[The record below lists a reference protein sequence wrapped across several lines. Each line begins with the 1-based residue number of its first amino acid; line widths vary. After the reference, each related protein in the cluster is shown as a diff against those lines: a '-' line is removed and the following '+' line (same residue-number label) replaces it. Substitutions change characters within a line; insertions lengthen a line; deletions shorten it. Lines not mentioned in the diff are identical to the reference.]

1 MTMTLGN
8 RLMAG
13 LQRLGRSLMLPIAVL
28 PIAGLLL
35 RLGQPD
41 LLDIA
46 FIAGAGEAIFANL
59 ALIFAIG
66 LAVGFADDGNGAAGL
81 AGVIGY
87 LVLDAVLTALN
98 PEIDMGVL
106 AGIIIG
112 SVAGLLY
119 NRYKAIR
126 LPDYLAF
133 FGGRR
138 FVPIATGLAAVAL
151 GVVFGLAWP
160 PVQHGIDALGRWL
173 IDAGEL
179 GLFVYGTLNRL
190 LIVTGLHHV
199 LNSLVWFVFG
209 SFEAA
214 SGTLAS
220 GDLNRFFA
228 GDPTAG
234 SFMAGFFP
242 VMMFGLPAAA
252 LAMYHAAPRG
262 RRAQVGGLL
271 LSLALTAFL
280 TGVTEPIEF
289 TFMFLAPL
297 LYGLHALLTG
307 ISMALMHWLDVKLG
321 FTFSAG
327 AFDFALSYGLSTN
340 GWLMLPVGLAYF
352 ALYYTVFRWAI
363 ARFDLPT
370 PGREPETVAPRSGNE
385 PCGERG
391 PAFVAALGG
400 AANLVSVG
408 ACTTRLRLVLNDPAR
423 LDEAALKALGSRGLL
438 RLQGGGV
445 QVILGPIAD
454 GVADEIRQALSQGD
468 RGPIAASSHDP
479 VADEIRGA
487 LAAQG
492 TTPQGAPATPQGRA
506 AVPAEAIDA
515 AARGDWLHALGGEA
529 NVSEAAA
536 VATTRLRLALRDATV
551 LDEAALTRLG
561 AHGVQ
566 RLEHGVVHVL
576 LGRHAAT
583 VARGLQNG

>member
-1 MTMTLGN
+1 MAIMTLGA
-8 RLMAG
+8 RMMGG
-13 LQRLGRSLMLPIAVL
+13 LQQLGRSLMLPIAVL

-46 FIAGAGEAIFANL
+46 FIASAGEAIFANL

-66 LAVGFADDGNGAAGL
+66 LAVGFANDSNGAAGL

-87 LVLDAVLTALN
+87 LVLDAVLNSLN
-98 PEIDMGVL
+98 PDINMGVL

-119 NRYKAIR
+119 NRYQAIQ

-138 FVPIATGLAAVAL
+138 FVPIVTGLAAVVL
-151 GVVFGLAWP
+151 GFAFGAIWP
-160 PVQHGIDALGRWL
+160 PIQHGIDSLGQWL

-179 GLFVYGTLNRL
+179 GLFVYGVLNRL

-209 SFEAA
+209 SFETA
-214 SGTLAS
+214 SGAVVS

-234 SFMAGFFP
+234 RFMAGFFP

-252 LAMYHAAPRG
+252 LAMYHAAPKG

-297 LYGLHALLTG
+297 LYVMHALLTG
-307 ISMALMHWLDVKLG
+307 ISVALLHWLDVKLG

-340 GWLMLPVGLAYF
+340 GWLMLPVGLVYAGI
-352 ALYYTVFRWAI
+352 YYTVFRWAI
-363 ARFDLPT
+363 VRFDLPT
-370 PGREPETVAPRSGNE
+370 PGRDPETTAPVGTEAAPS
-385 PCGERG
+385 ERG

-400 AANLVSVG
+400 AANLQSVG
-408 ACTTRLRLVLNDPAR
+408 ACTTRLRLVLDNPDAI
-423 LDEAALKALGSRGLL
+423 DEAALKALGSRGLL
-438 RLQGGGV
+438 RLQGGGL
-445 QVILGPIAD
+445 QVIVGPIAD
-454 GVADEIRQALSQGD
+454 AVVDDIRAALSATGEAPVQPAEPRSPNSVAPPPTAIAPITPQRRQAWQ
-468 RGPIAASSHDP
+468 
-479 VADEIRGA
+479 
-487 LAAQG
+487 Q
-492 TTPQGAPATPQGRA
+492 
-506 AVPAEAIDA
+506 
-515 AARGDWLHALGGEA
+515 ALGGER
-529 NVSEAAA
+529 NVHSATA
-536 VATTRLRLALRDATV
+536 VASTRLRLELANISI
-551 LDEAALTRLG
+551 LDEAALAGLG

-566 RLEHGVVHVL
+566 RLQRDVVHIILDEQAEAVA
-576 LGRHAAT
+576 LGLSFH
-583 VARGLQNG
+583 

>member
-1 MTMTLGN
+1 MSSTTFGS
-8 RLMAG
+8 RLMGG
-13 LQRLGRSLMLPIAVL
+13 LQQLGRSLMLPIAVL

-46 FIAGAGEAIFANL
+46 FIASAGEAIFANL

-66 LAVGFADDGNGAAGL
+66 LAVGFASDNNGAAGL

-87 LVLDAVLTALN
+87 LVLDAVLAAIN
-98 PEIDMGVL
+98 PEINMGVL

-119 NRYKAIR
+119 NRYQAIQ
-126 LPDYLAF
+126 LPEYLAF

-151 GVVFGLAWP
+151 GVAFGVVWP
-160 PVQHGIDALGRWL
+160 PIQHGIDSLGQWL

-179 GLFVYGTLNRL
+179 GLFVYGMLNRL

-209 SFEAA
+209 SFETA
-214 SGTLAS
+214 SGVVAN

-234 SFMAGFFP
+234 RFMTGFFP

-252 LAMYHAAPRG
+252 LAMYHAAPKG

-289 TFMFLAPL
+289 TFMFLAPV
-297 LYGLHALLTG
+297 LYGLHAVLTG
-307 ISMALMHWLDVKLG
+307 VSMALLHWLDVKLG

-363 ARFDLPT
+363 IRFDLPT
-370 PGREPETVAPRSGNE
+370 PGREPESAGPAVAPT
-385 PCGERG
+385 PLGERG
-391 PAFVAALGG
+391 HAFVTALGG
-400 AANLVSVG
+400 ASNLQSVG
-408 ACTTRLRLVLNDPAR
+408 ACTTRLRLVLENPEAI
-423 LDEAALKALGSRGLL
+423 DEPALKSLGSRGIM
-438 RLQGGGV
+438 RLQGGGL
-445 QVILGPIAD
+445 QVVMGPIAD
-454 GVADEIRQALSQGD
+454 GVADEIRQALKQG
-468 RGPIAASSHDP
+468 GAALDSGNS
-479 VADEIRGA
+479 
-487 LAAQG
+487 AAHR
-492 TTPQGAPATPQGRA
+492 TTPPISSSQPTAL
-506 AVPAEAIDA
+506 PAEMAQRWMA
-515 AARGDWLHALGGEA
+515 ALGGDA
-529 NVSEAAA
+529 NVRRLEAQAQ
-536 VATTRLRLALRDATV
+536 TRLRVELADGSRLDGEALEQLGCKGIQSLSGNVWHLIVGVQATDV
-551 LDEAALTRLG
+551 AQSLG
-561 AHGVQ
+561 AK
-566 RLEHGVVHVL
+566 R
-576 LGRHAAT
+576 
-583 VARGLQNG
+583 

>member
-1 MTMTLGN
+1 MKMNDMGSWT
-8 RLMAG
+8 MAG
-13 LQRLGRSLMLPIAVL
+13 LQKLGRSLMLPIAVL

-46 FIAGAGEAIFANL
+46 FVASAGEAIFANL

-66 LAVGFADDGNGAAGL
+66 LAIGFADDSNGAAGL
-81 AGVIGY
+81 AGVVGY
-87 LVLDAVLTALN
+87 LVLDAVLMSLN
-98 PEIDMGVL
+98 PDIDMGVL

-119 NRYKAIR
+119 NRYKTIR
-126 LPDYLAF
+126 LPEYLAF

-138 FVPIATGLAAVAL
+138 FVPIATGLVAVLL
-151 GVVFGLAWP
+151 GVVFGMLWP
-160 PVQHGIDALGRWL
+160 PVQQGIDALGQWL

-214 SGTLAS
+214 SGTVAS

-234 SFMAGFFP
+234 SFMTGFFP

-252 LAMYHAAPRG
+252 LAMYHAAPKE

-297 LYGLHALLTG
+297 LYLMHALLTG

-327 AFDFALSYGLSTN
+327 AFDFALSYGLSNN
-340 GWLMLPVGLAYF
+340 GWMLLPVGLAYF
-352 ALYYTVFRWAI
+352 VLYYGVFRWAI
-363 ARFDLPT
+363 ARFGLIT
-370 PGREPETVAPRSGNE
+370 PGREPETATPSVSG
-385 PCGERG
+385 PSATGERG
-391 PAFVAALGG
+391 PAFVTALGG
-400 AANLVSVG
+400 ARNLSSIG
-408 ACTTRLRLVLNDPAR
+408 ACTSRLRLVLDDPEAI
-423 LDEAALKALGSRGLL
+423 DEEALKRLGARGVMRL
-438 RLQGGGV
+438 RGGGV

-454 GVADEIRQALSQGD
+454 GVADEIR
-468 RGPIAASSHDP
+468 AA
-479 VADEIRGA
+479 
-487 LAAQG
+487 AAHSEG
-492 TTPQGAPATPQGRA
+492 RVSMNGKAEEATPSAPAETSGAPLS
-506 AVPAEAIDA
+506 AEHSSRWVA
-515 AARGDWLHALGGEA
+515 ALGGEE
-529 NVSEAAA
+529 NLHRLEATAQ
-536 VATTRLRLALRDATV
+536 TRLRVELADGER
-551 LDEAALTRLG
+551 LDDAALLQLG
-561 AHGVQ
+561 CRGTQALGGNVWH
-566 RLEHGVVHVL
+566 LVVGFQAASL
-576 LGRHAAT
+576 AQALGR
-583 VARGLQNG
+583 

>member
-1 MTMTLGN
+1 MPVMTLGS
-8 RLMAG
+8 RLMGG
-13 LQRLGRSLMLPIAVL
+13 LQQLGRSLMLPIAVL

-46 FIAGAGEAIFANL
+46 FIASAGEAIFSNL

-66 LAVGFADDGNGAAGL
+66 LAVGFASDSNGAAGL
-81 AGVIGY
+81 AGAIGY
-87 LVLDAVLTALN
+87 LVLDAVLNSLN
-98 PEIDMGVL
+98 SEINMGVL

-119 NRYKAIR
+119 NRFHTIQ

-138 FVPIATGLAAVAL
+138 FVPIVTGLTAVVL
-151 GVVFGLAWP
+151 GVAFGVTWP
-160 PVQHGIDALGRWL
+160 PIQHGIDLLGQWL

-179 GLFVYGTLNRL
+179 GLFVYGMLNRL

-209 SFEAA
+209 SFETA
-214 SGTLAS
+214 SGEIVT
-220 GDLNRFFA
+220 GDLNRYFA
-228 GDPTAG
+228 GDPAAG
-234 SFMAGFFP
+234 RFMAGFFP

-252 LAMYHAAPRG
+252 LAMYHAAPKR

-307 ISMALMHWLDVKLG
+307 ISVALLHWLDVKLG

-340 GWLMLPVGLAYF
+340 GWLMLPVGLAY
-352 ALYYTVFRWAI
+352 AGIYYTVFRWAI
-363 ARFDLPT
+363 VRFDLPT
-370 PGREPETVAPRSGNE
+370 PGRDLETIVPVVTEAASS
-385 PCGERG
+385 ERG

-400 AANLVSVG
+400 AANLQSVG
-408 ACTTRLRLVLNDPAR
+408 ACTTRLRLVLDNPDAI
-423 LDEAALKALGSRGLL
+423 DEAALKALGSRGLL
-438 RLQGGGV
+438 RLQGGGL
-445 QVILGPIAD
+445 QVIVGPIAD
-454 GVADEIRQALSQGD
+454 AVVDDIRAALSATGEASEQPAEPGPPNPVASSVAAAEPMTPKSRQAWQK
-468 RGPIAASSHDP
+468 
-479 VADEIRGA
+479 
-487 LAAQG
+487 
-492 TTPQGAPATPQGRA
+492 
-506 AVPAEAIDA
+506 
-515 AARGDWLHALGGEA
+515 ALGGER
-529 NVSEAAA
+529 NVHSATA
-536 VATTRLRLALRDATV
+536 VASTRLRLELANASM
-551 LDEAALTRLG
+551 LDETALASLG
-561 AHGVQ
+561 ARGVQ
-566 RLEHGVVHVL
+566 RLQRGVIHVIL
-576 LGRHAAT
+576 DEQAKAVALGLSSH
-583 VARGLQNG
+583 

>member
-1 MTMTLGN
+1 MSSTTLGS
-8 RLMAG
+8 RLMGG

-66 LAVGFADDGNGAAGL
+66 LAVGFADDSNGAAGL

-106 AGIIIG
+106 AGIIAG

-119 NRYKAIR
+119 NRYKSIQ

-138 FVPIATGLAAVAL
+138 FVPIATGLAAVAM
-151 GVVFGLAWP
+151 GVVFGMIWP
-160 PVQHGIDALGRWL
+160 PIQHGIDALGHWL
-173 IDAGEL
+173 IGAGEL
-179 GLFVYGTLNRL
+179 GLFVYGTINRL

-209 SFEAA
+209 SFETA
-214 SGTLAS
+214 SGVVAN

-228 GDPTAG
+228 GDPAAG
-234 SFMAGFFP
+234 RFMAGFFP

-252 LAMYHAAPRG
+252 LAMYHAAPKG

-297 LYGLHALLTG
+297 LYGMHAVLTG
-307 ISMALMHWLDVKLG
+307 VSMALLHWLDVKLG

-352 ALYYTVFRWAI
+352 VLYYTVFRWAI
-363 ARFDLPT
+363 VRFNLPT
-370 PGREPETVAPRSGNE
+370 PGREPESTAPAAA
-385 PCGERG
+385 PTPLGERG
-391 PAFVAALGG
+391 SAFITALGG
-400 AANLVSVG
+400 ASNLQSVG
-408 ACTTRLRLVLNDPAR
+408 ACTTRLRLVLENPEAV
-423 LDEAALKALGSRGLL
+423 DESALKSLGSRGIM
-438 RLQGGGV
+438 RLQGGGL
-445 QVILGPIAD
+445 QVIMGPIAD
-454 GVADEIRQALSQGD
+454 GVADEIRQALKQEGAALGD
-468 RGPIAASSHDP
+468 VS
-479 VADEIRGA
+479 
-487 LAAQG
+487 
-492 TTPQGAPATPQGRA
+492 TTPAQHT
-506 AVPAEAIDA
+506 AVPSTSQMATLPAEIVQ
-515 AARGDWLHALGGEA
+515 RWLVALGGDA
-529 NVSEAAA
+529 NVQQLEVQAQ
-536 VATTRLRLALRDATV
+536 TRLRVELVDGAR
-551 LDEAALTRLG
+551 LDNAALDQLG
-561 AHGVQ
+561 CRGIQALSGNVWHLIVGV
-566 RLEHGVVHVL
+566 
-576 LGRHAAT
+576 HAAS
-583 VARGLQNG
+583 VAQSLGTQR

>member
-1 MTMTLGN
+1 MKTTDLGSWT
-8 RLMAG
+8 MAG
-13 LQRLGRSLMLPIAVL
+13 LQKLGRSLMLPIAVL

-46 FIAGAGEAIFANL
+46 FVASAGEAIFANL

-66 LAVGFADDGNGAAGL
+66 LAIGFADDSNGAAGL
-81 AGVIGY
+81 AGVVGY
-87 LVLDAVLTALN
+87 LVLDAVLMSLN
-98 PEIDMGVL
+98 PDIDMGVL
-106 AGIIIG
+106 SGIIIG

-126 LPDYLAF
+126 LPEYLAF

-138 FVPIATGLAAVAL
+138 FVPIATGLVAVLL
-151 GVVFGLAWP
+151 GVVFGLIWP
-160 PVQHGIDALGRWL
+160 PVQQGIDTLGQWL

-234 SFMAGFFP
+234 SFMTGFFP

-252 LAMYHAAPRG
+252 LAMYHAAPKG

-297 LYGLHALLTG
+297 LYLLHALLTG

-327 AFDFALSYGLSTN
+327 AFDFALSYGLSNN
-340 GWLMLPVGLAYF
+340 GWMLLPVGLAYF
-352 ALYYTVFRWAI
+352 AIYYGVFRWAI
-363 ARFDLPT
+363 ARFGLVT
-370 PGREPETVAPRSGNE
+370 PGREPETATPSASG
-385 PCGERG
+385 PSAAGERG
-391 PAFVAALGG
+391 PAFVTALGG
-400 AANLVSVG
+400 AGNLSSVG
-408 ACTTRLRLVLNDPAR
+408 ACTTRLRLVLDDPEAI
-423 LDEAALKALGSRGLL
+423 DEEALKRLGARGVMRL
-438 RLQGGGV
+438 RGGGV

-454 GVADEIRQALSQGD
+454 GVADEIRA
-468 RGPIAASSHDP
+468 
-479 VADEIRGA
+479 
-487 LAAQG
+487 
-492 TTPQGAPATPQGRA
+492 
-506 AVPAEAIDA
+506 A
-515 AARGDWLHALGGEA
+515 AARSGGEVSEAGMTEASSEPAEPTGARLSAEQAARWLAALGGEA
-529 NVSEAAA
+529 NLLGFEAQARTRLRVELADGNRLDEALLERLGCRGTQALDDNVWHLVVGTQAAA
-536 VATTRLRLALRDATV
+536 VANALGSR
-551 LDEAALTRLG
+551 R
-561 AHGVQ
+561 
-566 RLEHGVVHVL
+566 
-576 LGRHAAT
+576 
-583 VARGLQNG
+583 

>member
-1 MTMTLGN
+1 MTSSLGS

-13 LQRLGRSLMLPIAVL
+13 LQQLGRSLMLPIAVL

-46 FIAGAGEAIFANL
+46 FIASAGEAIFANL
-59 ALIFAIG
+59 PLIFAIG
-66 LAVGFADDGNGAAGL
+66 LAVGFASDNNGAAGL

-87 LVLDAVLTALN
+87 LVLDAVLTAIN

-106 AGIIIG
+106 AGIMIG

-119 NRYKAIR
+119 NRYKAIQM
-126 LPDYLAF
+126 PEYLAF

-151 GVVFGLAWP
+151 GVLFGVVWP
-160 PVQHGIDALGRWL
+160 PVQHGIDSLGQWL

-179 GLFVYGTLNRL
+179 GLFVYGTINRL

-214 SGTLAS
+214 SGVVAT

-228 GDPTAG
+228 GDPEAG
-234 SFMAGFFP
+234 RFMTGFFP

-289 TFMFLAPL
+289 TFMFLAPV

-307 ISMALMHWLDVKLG
+307 ISMALLHWLDVKLG

-327 AFDFALSYGLSTN
+327 AFDFVLSYGLSTN
-340 GWLMLPVGLAYF
+340 GWLMLPVGVAYF
-352 ALYYTVFRWAI
+352 ALYYGVFRWAI
-363 ARFDLPT
+363 VRFDLPT
-370 PGREPETVAPRSGNE
+370 PGREPQTAGAMVSEAAEG
-385 PCGERG
+385 GRG
-391 PAFVAALGG
+391 PAFAAALGG

-408 ACTTRLRLVLNDPAR
+408 ACTTRLRLVLDDPAR
-423 LDEAALKALGSRGLL
+423 IDEPALKALGSRGLM
-438 RLQGGGV
+438 RLNGGGV

-454 GVADEIRQALSQGD
+454 GVADEIREVMAQAGQGGGD
-468 RGPIAASSHDP
+468 ASDPRYTAAN
-479 VADEIRGA
+479 
-487 LAAQG
+487 Q
-492 TTPQGAPATPQGRA
+492 ATGVEHGEPLEDAERA
-506 AVPAEAIDA
+506 A
-515 AARGDWLHALGGEA
+515 WQQALGGA
-529 NVSEAAA
+529 GNLRGAMA
-536 VATTRLRLALRDATV
+536 VAVTRLRLELHDASALDAS
-551 LDEAALTRLG
+551 ALERLG
-561 AHGVQ
+561 AQAVH
-566 RLEHGVVHVL
+566 RLESGVVHVL
-576 LGRHAAT
+576 LGHKAAA
-583 VARGLQNG
+583 VASGLRDR

>member
-66 LAVGFADDGNGAAGL
+66 LAVGFADDANGAAGL

-160 PVQHGIDALGRWL
+160 PVQHGIDSLGRWL

-252 LAMYHAAPRG
+252 LAMYHAAPKG

-307 ISMALMHWLDVKLG
+307 ASMALMHWLDVKLG

-370 PGREPETVAPRSGNE
+370 PGREPETESPSSGVTTAT
-385 PCGERG
+385 GERG

-400 AANLVSVG
+400 AANLASVG
-408 ACTTRLRLVLNDPAR
+408 ACTTRLRLVLEDPAR
-423 LDEAALKALGSRGLL
+423 IDEAALKALGSRGLL

-468 RGPIAASSHDP
+468 RGPIAA
-479 VADEIRGA
+479 
-487 LAAQG
+487 QG
-492 TTPQGAPATPQGRA
+492 TTPGEGEAVEQQGRA
-506 AVPAEAIDA
+506 EEPAEAVDA
-515 AARGDWLHALGGEA
+515 AACGDWLHALGGEA
-529 NVSEAAA
+529 NVREVAA
-536 VATTRLRLALRDATV
+536 VAATRLRLALRDAAA
-551 LDEAALTRLG
+551 LDEAALARLG
-561 AHGVQ
+561 AQGVQ
-566 RLEHGVVHVL
+566 RLEGDVVHVL
-576 LGRHAAT
+576 LGRHAAA

>member
-1 MTMTLGN
+1 MTTAIGS
-8 RLMAG
+8 RIMAG
-13 LQRLGRSLMLPIAVL
+13 LQKLGRSLMLPIAVL
-28 PIAGLLL
+28 PVAGLLL

-46 FIAGAGEAIFANL
+46 FIASAGDAIFANL
-59 ALIFAIG
+59 GLIFAIG
-66 LAVGFADDGNGAAGL
+66 LAVGFADDSNGAAGL

-87 LVLDAVLTALN
+87 LVLDAVLTTLN

-119 NRYKAIR
+119 NRYKGIQ
-126 LPDYLAF
+126 LPEYLAF

-138 FVPIATGLAAVAL
+138 FVPIATGLAAVLL
-151 GVVFGLAWP
+151 GMAFGVLWP
-160 PVQHGIDALGRWL
+160 SVQHGIDALGQWL

-179 GLFVYGTLNRL
+179 GLFVYGVLNRL

-214 SGTLAS
+214 SGAVAN

-228 GDPTAG
+228 GDPSAG

-252 LAMYHAAPRG
+252 LAMYHAAPRD

-297 LYGLHALLTG
+297 LYGLHAILTG

-327 AFDFALSYGLSTN
+327 AFDYALSYGLSTN
-340 GWLMLPVGLAYF
+340 GWLMIPVGLAYF
-352 ALYYTVFRWAI
+352 ALYYSVFRWAI

-370 PGREPETVAPRSGNE
+370 PGREPETAGAQAAPE
-385 PCGERG
+385 AAGERG
-391 PAFVAALGG
+391 PAFVGALGG
-400 AANLVSVG
+400 AANLASVG
-408 ACTTRLRLVLNDPAR
+408 ACTTRLRLVLEDVSAI
-423 LDEAALKALGSRGLL
+423 DEAALKRLGARGVL
-438 RLQGGGV
+438 RLQGGGL

-454 GVADEIRQALSQGD
+454 SVADEIRAALKTWGATLSTPKAANERQTGD
-468 RGPIAASSHDP
+468 VEPIDT
-479 VADEIRGA
+479 V
-487 LAAQG
+487 
-492 TTPQGAPATPQGRA
+492 
-506 AVPAEAIDA
+506 
-515 AARGDWLHALGGEA
+515 ARGDWQRALGGEA
-529 NVSEAAA
+529 NVREAAV
-536 VATTRLRLALRDATV
+536 VAMTRLRLRLADSTG
-551 LDEAALTRLG
+551 LDEDALKRLG

-566 RLEHGVVHVL
+566 RLEEGVVHVL
-576 LGRHAAT
+576 LGERAAA
-583 VARGLQNG
+583 VASGLRGE